1 MFFRVAAFLVLL
13 SSFVLHSSSF
23 ASAQGTAFAEI
34 AAPDTRAFPTVT
46 TLLDVYDGAGQFVS
60 GLKPEAVTVLEDGQP
75 RPVQVLT
82 EEPVGAQLVVAVNP
96 GPALDVRDGQG
107 ISRYLRLQQALGTW
121 AQARDAAAEGDDLS
135 LVTLAGPL
143 IAHAAPADWLVT
155 FASFQPDFRA
165 TTPNI
170 QTLALALD
178 TASTTTPQV
187 GMKRAV
193 LFITP
198 HMEAPDL
205 EAALGS
211 LAQRAVEARVRI
223 FVWFVDA
230 DVYLGHPSAAL
241 FQALAVQT
249 GGSFFA
255 FTGSESIP
263 DPEAYFAP
271 LRRVYQLTYA
281 SGLAAGGE
289 HTLAVQV
296 NTQTAGVIVSAERTF
311 TLDIQ
316 PPNPVLLAPPQ
327 TITRGAPPEDP
338 YNTEV
343 LVPDKQPIE
352 IIVEFPDAHPRP
364 LARTALYVDGQLVDE
379 NLAEPFDKFVWDLGA
394 YTETGQ
400 HSLVVEAHDSLGL
413 SKASMGV
420 PVMVS
425 IIHPPTGAVVL
436 LARNRYL
443 IVVGAV
449 ALAGLV
455 LLGILF
461 SGRVRV
467 RSRRERRAARQRFTD
482 PVTQPVAAVIEPP
495 TEPKKQSRW
504 LAGGKSGKVD
514 APAFLL
520 RLGANGQPVT
530 AKPIP
535 LSAAEVTFG
544 TDPVQA
550 GIILDDPSV
559 SPLHA
564 RIRQAE
570 DGFIL
575 YDQGSVAGTWVNYEP
590 VTREGYRLEH
600 GDRVHF
606 GQMIYRFE
614 LKNPPAAPAPT
625 IIPVL

>member
-1 MFFRVAAFLVLL
+1 MLVLIFLL
-13 SSFVLHSSSF
+13 SSFILYSSSP
-23 ASAQGTAFAEI
+23 ASAQGAAFAEI
-34 AAPDTRAFPTVT
+34 AVPDTRAFPTIMT
-46 TLLDVYDGAGQFVS
+46 FLDVYDGAGQFVS
-60 GLKPEAVTVLEDGQP
+60 GLKPEAVTILEDGQP
-75 RPVQVLT
+75 RPVQALT
-82 EEPVGAQLVVAVNP
+82 EAPVGAQLVVAVNP

-107 ISRYLRLQQALGTW
+107 ITRYLRLQQALGTW
-121 AQARDAAAEGDDLS
+121 AQARDVAAEGDDLS

-155 FASFQPDFRA
+155 FASFQPDFRS

-178 TASTTTPQV
+178 TASVPTPQV
-187 GMKRAV
+187 GMKRAI

-211 LAQRAVEARVRI
+211 IAQRAAEARVRI

-230 DVYLGHPSAAL
+230 DVYLSHPSAAL

-249 GGSFFA
+249 GGTFFA
-255 FTGSESIP
+255 FTGSEPIP

-296 NTQTAGVIVSAERTF
+296 NTQTAGLIVSAERTF
-311 TLDIQ
+311 SLDIQ
-316 PPNPVLLAPPQ
+316 PPNPILVAPPQ
-327 TITRGAPPEDP
+327 TITRAAPPEDP

-343 LVPDKQPIE
+343 LVPNEQPIE
-352 IIVEFPDAHPRP
+352 IIVEFPDGHPRP
-364 LARTALYVDGQLVDE
+364 LVRTALYVDGQLVDE
-379 NLAEPFDKFVWDLGA
+379 NLVEPFDKFVWDISA
-394 YTETGQ
+394 YAEGGQ
-400 HSLVVEAHDSLGL
+400 HTLVVEANDSLGL
-413 SKASMGV
+413 GKASIGV
-420 PVMVS
+420 PVVVNVVR
-425 IIHPPTGAVVL
+425 PPTGAVVL

-455 LLGILF
+455 LLGILL
-461 SGRVRV
+461 SGRVRI
-467 RSRRERRAARQRFTD
+467 RSRRERRAARERSVD
-482 PVTQPVAAVIEPP
+482 PVTQPVTAVIEPP
-495 TEPKKQSRW
+495 TEPKKRVRR
-504 LAGGKSGKVD
+504 LAKTGPGSGKVD
-514 APAFLL
+514 APAYLL
-520 RLGANGQPVT
+520 RLGADGQPVT
-530 AKPIP
+530 ANPIP
-535 LSAAEVTFG
+535 LDAPELTFG
-544 TDPVQA
+544 TDPVHA
-550 GIILDDPSV
+550 AVILDDPSV

-570 DGFIL
+570 DGFII
-575 YDQGSVAGTWVNYEP
+575 YDQGSVAGTWANYEP
-590 VTREGYRLEH
+590 VTREGYRLKH

-606 GQMIYRFE
+606 GQMTYRFE
-614 LKNPPAAPAPT
+614 LKNTPAPPSPKIT
-625 IIPVL
+625 AVS